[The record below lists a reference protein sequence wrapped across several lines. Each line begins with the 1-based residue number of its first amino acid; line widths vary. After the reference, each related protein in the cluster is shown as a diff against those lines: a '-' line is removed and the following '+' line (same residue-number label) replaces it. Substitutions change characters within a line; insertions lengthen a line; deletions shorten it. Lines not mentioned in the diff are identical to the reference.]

1 LDKANFEEYF
11 EIVIQKVKK
20 AITEYHLY
28 FKKLQEKPG
37 TSQQKPQISHMN
49 KMLDQ
54 SLYILDLLP
63 KHAIPLLIMFT
74 DSNLCVSKLGK
85 YNNILMQLN
94 RVDINIS
101 IVDIYSTSNDV
112 NLFSLGFVN
121 NDSIMRHICNFTGGS
136 YFTEKD
142 LCEILKIER
151 VENTHR
157 NILNFNVKKEPIS
170 SNNQFNHIRCKC
182 CYKNID
188 IFFCKKPYNERVSD
202 SVLWVNNDVLDQ
214 VKKSI
219 HELGFNFTAIDN
231 LKITNGMKIFLKETV
246 IIFNYSLR
254 SIRQL

>member
-1 LDKANFEEYF
+1 M
-11 EIVIQKVKK
+11 
-20 AITEYHLY
+20 EYHLY
-28 FKKLQEKPG
+28 FKKLQEKP
-37 TSQQKPQISHMN
+37 SSASVNNAQNKPQISHMN

-63 KHAIPLLIMFT
+63 KHAIPLLIVFT

-101 IVDIYSTSNDV
+101 IIDIYSSSSEV

-121 NDSIMRHICNFTGGS
+121 NDSIMRHICGFTSGS

-142 LCEILKIER
+142 LCEILKLDR
-151 VENTHR
+151 VENSNR
-157 NILNFNVKKEPIS
+157 NILNFNVKKEPTTS
-170 SNNQFNHIRCKC
+170 LTNTHHVRCKC
-182 CYKNID
+182 CFKQID

-202 SVLWVNNDVLDQ
+202 SVLWVNNDIMDQ

-231 LKITNGMKIFLKETV
+231 LKITNGMKIYLKETV
-246 IIFNYSLR
+246 RNLFTDFSSRN
-254 SIRQL
+254 IRRQ